1 MEPDW
6 LAWARRIQAL
16 AQTGMAFT
24 RDGYDRERYETLRAL
39 AAEMMAA
46 RSGGDPARIEDLF
59 SGQSGY
65 ATPKVDVRGA
75 VFDRD
80 GRILMVRETADAGR
94 WTLPGG
100 WADVNQ
106 SPSECVAREVLEEAG
121 IEVRVRKLAGVYDRA
136 RHAHQPPYPFHI
148 YKMFFICDPVGAP
161 ELARGDGF
169 ETSAAEFFA
178 QADVPEAE
186 LSISRVLPFQIK
198 RLFQHLRDPL
208 LPTDFDLLG
217 LSQPDQRLEHI
228 FYDIQNIST

>member
-80 GRILMVRETADAGR
+80 GRILLVRETADAGR

-208 LPTDFDLLG
+208 LPTDFD
-217 LSQPDQRLEHI
+217 
-228 FYDIQNIST
+228 

>member
-6 LAWARRIQAL
+6 LVWARRIQAL

-24 RDGYDRERYETLRAL
+24 KDGYDRERYEALRTL
-39 AAEMMAA
+39 AAEMLAA
-46 RSGGDPARIEDLF
+46 RSGGDPARIEALF
-59 SGQSGY
+59 AEQSGY

-80 GRILMVRETADAGR
+80 GRILLVRETADAGR

-100 WADVNQ
+100 WADINQ

-208 LPTDFDLLG
+208 LPTDFD
-217 LSQPDQRLEHI
+217 
-228 FYDIQNIST
+228 

>member
-24 RDGYDRERYETLRAL
+24 KDGYDRERYETLRAL

-80 GRILMVRETADAGR
+80 GRILLVRETADAGR

-136 RHAHQPPYPFHI
+136 RHAHHPPYPFHI

-208 LPTDFDLLG
+208 LPTDFD
-217 LSQPDQRLEHI
+217 
-228 FYDIQNIST
+228 

>member
-6 LAWARRIQAL
+6 LVWARRIQAL
-16 AQTGMAFT
+16 AQTGIAYT
-24 RDGYDRERYETLRAL
+24 RDAYDRERYEALRTL
-39 AAEMMAA
+39 AAEMLGA
-46 RSGGDPARIEDLF
+46 RSGGDPARIETLF
-59 SGQSGY
+59 ADQSGY

-80 GRILMVRETADAGR
+80 GRILLVRETADAGR

-208 LPTDFDLLG
+208 LPTDFD
-217 LSQPDQRLEHI
+217 
-228 FYDIQNIST
+228 

>member
-1 MEPDW
+1 MQRFRESNMEPDW
-6 LAWARRIQAL
+6 LVWARRIQAL
-16 AQTGMAFT
+16 AQTGIAYT
-24 RDGYDRERYETLRAL
+24 RDAYDRGRYEALRTL
-39 AAEMMAA
+39 AAEMLGA
-46 RSGGDPARIEDLF
+46 RSGGDPARIETLF
-59 SGQSGY
+59 ADQSGY

-80 GRILMVRETADAGR
+80 GRILLVRETADAGR

-121 IEVRVRKLAGVYDRA
+121 IEVQVRKLACVYDRA
-136 RHAHQPPYPFHI
+136 RHAHQPPFPFHI

-186 LSISRVLPFQIK
+186 LSIGRVLPFQIT

-208 LPTDFDLLG
+208 LPTDFD
-217 LSQPDQRLEHI
+217 
-228 FYDIQNIST
+228 

>member
-1 MEPDW
+1 MYPTRHIKESEMEPDW
-6 LAWARRIQAL
+6 LVWARRIQAL

-24 RDGYDRERYETLRAL
+24 RDGYDRERYEALRTL
-39 AAEMMAA
+39 AAEMLAA

-59 SGQSGY
+59 AGQSGY

-80 GRILMVRETADAGR
+80 GRILLVRETADAGR

-121 IEVRVRKLAGVYDRA
+121 IEVRVRKLACVYDRA
-136 RHAHQPPYPFHI
+136 RHAHQPPFPFHI

-186 LSISRVLPFQIK
+186 LSIGRVLPFQIT

-208 LPTDFDLLG
+208 LPTDFD
-217 LSQPDQRLEHI
+217 
-228 FYDIQNIST
+228 

>member
-1 MEPDW
+1 
-6 LAWARRIQAL
+6 LVAAGRLR
-16 AQTGMAFT
+16 
-24 RDGYDRERYETLRAL
+24 YDRERYEALRTL
-39 AAEMMAA
+39 AAEMLAA
-46 RSGGDPARIEDLF
+46 RSGGDPARIETLF
-59 SGQSGY
+59 AEQSGY

-80 GRILMVRETADAGR
+80 GRILLVRETADAGR

-121 IEVRVRKLAGVYDRA
+121 IEVRVRKLACVYDRS
-136 RHAHQPPYPFHI
+136 RHAHQPHYPFHI

-178 QADVPEAE
+178 RKDVPKAE
-186 LSISRVLPFQIK
+186 LSISRVLPFQIT
-198 RLFQHLRDPL
+198 RLFQHRRDSL
-208 LPTDFDLLG
+208 LPTDFD
-217 LSQPDQRLEHI
+217 
-228 FYDIQNIST
+228 

>member
-1 MEPDW
+1 
-6 LAWARRIQAL
+6 
-16 AQTGMAFT
+16 MAFT

-80 GRILMVRETADAGR
+80 GRILLVRETADAGR

-208 LPTDFDLLG
+208 LPTDFD
-217 LSQPDQRLEHI
+217 
-228 FYDIQNIST
+228 